1 MPGHQFLNCHM
12 LDLAEWGPMPMSSVE
27 VQTKC
32 ESYCHKPVLTVERDA
47 DINEAYQTMMER
59 DISCLAV
66 VDGDSSRKIVGVV
79 SLSDL
84 IMLGTR
90 QSGTSPTAASLVLP
104 HRNVDKVMKSEVVTL
119 NQHDSV
125 QMAAAKMI
133 EHGIHRV
140 FLVGADGDCCGVLS
154 TRDLM
159 AFVRDRRMDPPIA
172 ECMSSPVEVVEAHEP
187 ISGCID
193 KLQDRKVTGLA
204 VVEGSPAVPVGVFTQ
219 RDALLFRDAPRST
232 PVDEVM
238 DPAVIFLPGHT
249 PLYRAAAKMLK
260 MNVRRVFVTEEQ
272 HSQGKL
278 MGILSGFNFAEVVAR
293 NK

>member
-1 MPGHQFLNCHM
+1 MPGHQFPNCHD

-27 VQTKC
+27 VQTQC
-32 ESYCHKPVLTVERDA
+32 ESYCHKPVLTVDKDA

-119 NQHDSV
+119 SQHDSV

-140 FLVGADGDCCGVLS
+140 FLVSSGGDCCANCSKHL
-154 TRDLM
+154 
-159 AFVRDRRMDPPIA
+159 
-172 ECMSSPVEVVEAHEP
+172 
-187 ISGCID
+187 
-193 KLQDRKVTGLA
+193 LA
-204 VVEGSPAVPVGVFTQ
+204 T
-219 RDALLFRDAPRST
+219 ST
-232 PVDEVM
+232 PVLAIVSVASVT
-238 DPAVIFLPGHT
+238 PPGST
-249 PLYRAAAKMLK
+249 TR
-260 MNVRRVFVTEEQ
+260 
-272 HSQGKL
+272 
-278 MGILSGFNFAEVVAR
+278 LSSLRKAD
-293 NK
+293 